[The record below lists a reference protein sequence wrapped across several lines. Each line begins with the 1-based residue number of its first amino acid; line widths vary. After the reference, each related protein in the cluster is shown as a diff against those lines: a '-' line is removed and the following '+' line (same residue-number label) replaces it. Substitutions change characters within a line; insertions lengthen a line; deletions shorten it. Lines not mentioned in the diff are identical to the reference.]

1 MFNNRNKKEEE
12 NLLDMDDRLIIYES
26 DGHNCEI
33 HYITEISDEAV
44 ICAGRAVVPK
54 EDCHVSMSAEG
65 RVWLYNA
72 PKEHVHEVERLA
84 KLEKSI
90 VLRQMTSYNPEKPV
104 NPNTDLRFWAMAFL
118 FFVEIIAVA
127 V

>member
-1 MFNNRNKKEEE
+1 MFKKNRKEEE
-12 NLLDMDDRLIIYES
+12 NFLDLDDRLIIYES

-33 HYITEISDEAV
+33 HYITEITDEAV

-65 RVWLYNA
+65 RVWLFNA
-72 PKEHVHEVERLA
+72 PKAHVHEVERLA

-90 VLRQMTSYNPEKPV
+90 VLRQMTSYNPEKPA
-104 NPNTDLRFWAMAFL
+104 NPNHDMRFWAMTFL
-118 FFVEIIAVA
+118 LFVAIIAVA
-127 V
+127 M

>member
-12 NLLDMDDRLIIYES
+12 NLLDMDDRLIMYES

-33 HYITEISDEAV
+33 HYITEISDEAI

-72 PKEHVHEVERLA
+72 PKAHVHEVERLA

-90 VLRQMTSYNPEKPV
+90 VLRHMTSYNPEKPV
-104 NPNTDLRFWAMAFL
+104 NPNGDLRFWAMVFL
-118 FFVEIIAVA
+118 LFVAIIAVA